1 MKLLI
6 YSHYFAPSVGG
17 VESIVLSLANGLTG
31 LRGSNGTSQFEL
43 TLVTETPAGDFDDTA
58 LPFRVIRRPG
68 LIPLWRLVRRNDVVH
83 VAGPALAPL
92 FLGLLERKPVVVEHH
107 GFQTICP
114 NGQLLIEP
122 AGSPCP
128 GHFMAGR
135 HGECLRCNSEP
146 GWLASGKLWLL
157 TFVRRFL
164 CAHIAANV
172 TPTEWLGGLLHLP
185 QSTTIPH
192 GLEVIE
198 AVPRPEPPRL
208 PPILAF
214 QGRLVTTKGVRL
226 LFEAAR
232 ILHQQGQAFELLII
246 GDGPERAALEQIAR
260 EAQLDAQVRFAGR
273 LDGAQLHAAL
283 RQSSVVV
290 VPSLGGEV
298 FGLVVAE
305 NMLRGL
311 PVVASDLGAFV
322 EVLGDAGLT
331 FRTGDPAA
339 LAAALSRLLDD
350 PSFAATLGQRGSRRA
365 ETVYALDCM
374 IESHASLYSL
384 LSPLKSR

>member
-1 MKLLI
+1 MSGSCERSRRRRARSCRARCSAICFPLWRRRRTRKHIERCLRAQFSPSTCLSCGPSACPDLVARAQHHRNRRRHSNRSCARRSPLPGTTSGDFCATHRARRQPETSRMKLLI

-122 AGSPCP
+122 AGAPCP

-135 HGECLRCNSEP
+135 HVKCLRCNSEQ

-164 CAHIAANV
+164 CAHVAANI
-172 TPTEWLGGLLHLP
+172 TPTEWLG
-185 QSTTIPH
+185 
-192 GLEVIE
+192 
-198 AVPRPEPPRL
+198 
-208 PPILAF
+208 
-214 QGRLVTTKGVRL
+214 
-226 LFEAAR
+226 
-232 ILHQQGQAFELLII
+232 
-246 GDGPERAALEQIAR
+246 
-260 EAQLDAQVRFAGR
+260 
-273 LDGAQLHAAL
+273 
-283 RQSSVVV
+283 
-290 VPSLGGEV
+290 
-298 FGLVVAE
+298 
-305 NMLRGL
+305 
-311 PVVASDLGAFV
+311 
-322 EVLGDAGLT
+322 
-331 FRTGDPAA
+331 
-339 LAAALSRLLDD
+339 
-350 PSFAATLGQRGSRRA
+350 
-365 ETVYALDCM
+365 
-374 IESHASLYSL
+374 
-384 LSPLKSR
+384 